1 MELNNNQI
9 NDKMK
14 QFNNLSYGTNQQTNS
29 YNKKQQQN
37 IIIQN
42 EQVQK
47 SFLTPQQTQLKK
59 FEANIVQQNSTDLKK
74 QKAIQK
80 LKTNNQIIQIYNEQ
94 AKKPS
99 QTQQQ
104 NQIIIYN
111 DEAINQRQQNQYS
124 IENKK
129 KYSQNDNKQ
138 YSQASIKK
146 NLNKS
151 QLKGQIIQNKRSQ
164 TKPQIIYH
172 PQQILFDYNI
182 PNDEYYYPQGQSTLI
197 LSQSYSNQ
205 EQISF
210 HKFHSLNDMYQ
221 EDEIQENLFQH
232 KNNTYDLEKGLS
244 LDIKTLHKHF
254 QFNKDEDQSIPI
266 MVSVK
271 TLDST
276 NYKDIQSN
284 LLEGRPNIDLIC
296 VIDISASMSG
306 EKIKSVKQAIIQL
319 INMLNENDRLCK
331 LFLVTISIDTG
342 TDITSGIEKAFQVL
356 NQRKMKN
363 SVASIFLLSDGQH
376 DEAYDQI
383 HFLLQNQYK
392 QLERECFTIH
402 TFGFGDD
409 HDGPLMQKIAKIKD
423 GNFYYVE
430 RNNQIDEFF
439 IDALGGLF
447 SVVAQ
452 DINIKIKINRQNEL
466 FNKFFKHS
474 FISKT
479 YGSMWKT
486 IKRNQELSIQINQ
499 LFSGVSK
506 DFIFEVVVPKSI
518 VYQIEDFE
526 RSIQVVNVQ
535 LTAVPI
541 NSEYTTNVIKES
553 NLVLTIFSQ
562 NEKIAQDSEKDDQV
576 EFNYTRVKAAQAI
589 EEAIKYAQKNQHS
602 QGQDILQNMIT
613 NINKINPKNQ
623 EKLQIIKQDLAD
635 CHINIQPQ
643 IYELQGQHQLIQQC
657 NNHYYQ
663 QSSAI
668 NTDRDFYQNQCQKL
682 LVRQNY
688 YQLPQA
694 PTPVTKCFIHQVNQV
709 LTSKYSSQLN
719 PTGIPLPGFKF
730 L

>member
-682 LVRQNY
+682 LVRQ
-688 YQLPQA
+688 QKLR
-694 PTPVTKCFIHQVNQV
+694 KNQ
-709 LTSKYSSQLN
+709 
-719 PTGIPLPGFKF
+719 I
-730 L
+730 